1 MFSLLRFMNID
12 FLETK
17 NKELDYTFSKIDCL
31 LSLNILYIISLTLL
45 GLELTWKRMKKNSR
59 DTEFHENG
67 DNPNFDFSYL
77 DFWSLFIMKIFNR
90 SVNKFTILARYR
102 KYIGTYLTWMRI
114 TRLENWNLSNNQI
127 RLETFFPLRWKST
140 ERKLIKVRQ

>member
-1 MFSLLRFMNID
+1 MFSLLCFMNID
-12 FLETK
+12 FLQTK
-17 NKELDYTFSKIDCL
+17 NKESDNDFLKIDCL

-45 GLELTWKRMKKNSR
+45 RLELTWKRMKKNSR

-77 DFWSLFIMKIFNR
+77 DFWSLFIIKIFNR
-90 SVNKFTILARYR
+90 SVNKFTILVR
-102 KYIGTYLTWMRI
+102 YIGTYLIWMRV
-114 TRLENWNLSNNQI
+114 TRLENWDPSNTQI

-140 ERKLIKVRQ
+140 KRKLIKVRQ

>member
-17 NKELDYTFSKIDCL
+17 NKESDNNFLKIDCL

-45 GLELTWKRMKKNSR
+45 RLELTWKRMKKNSR

-67 DNPNFDFSYL
+67 DNPKFDFSNL
-77 DFWSLFIMKIFNR
+77 DFWSLFIIKIFNR
-90 SVNKFTILARYR
+90 SVISVHIWFEWGLLDLKIEILVILRFGL
-102 KYIGTYLTWMRI
+102 KHFPIKMEKHEKKT
-114 TRLENWNLSNNQI
+114 NQS
-127 RLETFFPLRWKST
+127 KA
-140 ERKLIKVRQ
+140 IK